1 MVITLDCENGN
12 AEYDRAGGLANDA
25 NGHAEA
31 NEARVAA
38 HAAAQLDALGVQGE
52 VERGGIIGALTEFC
66 SDEVS
71 KGCAPPC
78 RVEQAFYIDSAARV
92 FIDVDQIKFIV
103 EVYAGDDAD
112 ELAAIEGRLMGLT
125 DPAHIAALAAKLREV
140 ATEVGFH

>member
-1 MVITLDCENGN
+1 MVLTLDCANNVANN
-12 AEYDRAGGLANDA
+12 AEDGRGGVSASDANDA
-25 NGHAEA
+25 S
-31 NEARVAA
+31 VAA

-52 VERGGIIGALTEFC
+52 VERGSIIDSLTKFC
-66 SDEVS
+66 SDEVA

-92 FIDVDQIKFIV
+92 FIDVDQVKYIV

-112 ELAAIEGRLMGLT
+112 ELAATEGRLMGLT